1 MTARD
6 RPAKTAAEEFRSG
19 WGLILIAMLGCGLG
33 VSSLPLYTAGIF
45 MPALERHFG
54 WSRTA
59 MSGSI
64 LAFTMTLAV
73 ASPLV
78 GRIVD
83 RVGVR
88 KSALASICAATACY
102 LILATTLSTLPFYYA
117 AHVAIAGLG
126 AAAAPVAYTRI
137 IAAHFVTARGLA
149 LGLTLLGPSIAAA
162 IAPPVAAHVIETGG
176 WQAGYQLLAALT
188 AAMLPCLL
196 LLRETI
202 TAGSSLQDVQSN
214 PVTHALPAFLL
225 SRLIFAFAV
234 FSLGV
239 GGLIVHFVP
248 MLTDA
253 GISMATA
260 ARMAALLGVAG
271 IAGRLVGGV
280 LADRYFAPY
289 ILAGVAVSAALGCL
303 SLAVMGSSAGI
314 FAALAVGFSLGAE
327 ADLMGY
333 LVSRYYPK
341 HIYGRMFG
349 WTYASFIV
357 GIGISPMIVGMIHD
371 QTQSYTLGL
380 AGSTLLLAIAAL
392 LFWRLPR
399 YARI

>member
-1 MTARD
+1 MIGMD
-6 RPAKTAAEEFRSG
+6 RPARTASEEFRSG

-45 MPALERHFG
+45 MPSLERHFG
-54 WSRTA
+54 WTRA
-59 MSGSI
+59 EMSGSI
-64 LAFTMTLAV
+64 LAFTLTLAV

-83 RVGVR
+83 RFGVR
-88 KSALASICAATACY
+88 KSAIASICAAAGCY
-102 LILATTLSTLPFYYA
+102 LLLATTLSSLPRYYA

-137 IAAHFVTARGLA
+137 IAAHFVAARGLA

-162 IAPPVAAHVIETGG
+162 VAPPLAAHVIETGG
-176 WQAGYQLLAALT
+176 WQAGYLLLAAAT
-188 AAMLPCLL
+188 AAMLPCVL
-196 LLRETI
+196 LLRE
-202 TAGSSLQDVQSN
+202 APGRQVQPSAIIAMAAH
-214 PVTHALPAFLL
+214 PALPRLL
-225 SRLIFAFAV
+225 LGRLIAAFAV

-239 GGLIVHFVP
+239 GGLIVHFMP

-253 GISMATA
+253 GLPMATA
-260 ARMAALLGVAG
+260 ARIAALLGIAG

-280 LADRYFAPY
+280 LADRCFAPF

-303 SLAVMGSSAGI
+303 SLAIFGSSAAI

-333 LVSRYYPK
+333 VVSRYYPQ

-349 WTYASFIV
+349 WTYAAFIV
-357 GIGISPMIVGMIHD
+357 GIGVSPMIIGLIHD
-371 QTQSYTLGL
+371 QTRSYAPGL
-380 AGSTLLLAIAAL
+380 AGSTFLLLIAAL
-392 LFWRLPR
+392 LFGRLPR